1 MGKPVEKHPCWTCGF
16 LKVSSSGGS
25 MKCEHPDI
33 TQSESYKYGKP
44 FTCRCT
50 PKWCPKDPDKSYLGE
65 GVRIPPG
72 QRQRERKIQDRETYI
87 PKLDDPEPV
96 HAETTQDNAILAKP
110 IELDRVKVEME
121 RVKNEIDQENEM
133 NTADVKMDEVIAK
146 LKDASEARRR
156 LGRIIF
162 DTDFRNTSTSVIE
175 RSEEIANTEEELSAK
190 LMDTLDV
197 YDGIQ

>member
-16 LKVSSSGGS
+16 LKVSSSGS
-25 MKCEHPDI
+25 TIKCEHPDI
-33 TQSESYKYGKP
+33 TQSESYKYGRP

-50 PKWCPKDPDKSYLGE
+50 PKWCPKDPDKSYLGSKMHVPDAQMQE
-65 GVRIPPG
+65 KEKEDR
-72 QRQRERKIQDRETYI
+72 RLRERTSHVNA
-87 PKLDDPEPV
+87 PER
-96 HAETTQDNAILAKP
+96 IKS
-110 IELDRVKVEME
+110 EM
-121 RVKNEIDQENEM
+121 ENEM

-162 DTDFRNTSTSVIE
+162 ETDFRNTSTSVIE

-190 LMDTLDV
+190 LMDTLDC

>member
-1 MGKPVEKHPCWTCGF
+1 MGKPVEKHPCWTCGW
-16 LKVSSSGGS
+16 LKVAKSGSS
-25 MKCEHPDI
+25 MRCVHPEIVQADA
-33 TQSESYKYGKP
+33 YKYGKP

-50 PKWCPKDPDKSYLGE
+50 PKWCPKDPDKSYLGSKMHVPDAQMRE
-65 GVRIPPG
+65 KEKEDR
-72 QRQRERKIQDRETYI
+72 RLRERTSHVNA
-87 PKLDDPEPV
+87 PER
-96 HAETTQDNAILAKP
+96 IKS
-110 IELDRVKVEME
+110 EM
-121 RVKNEIDQENEM
+121 ENEM

-162 DTDFRNTSTSVIE
+162 ETDFRNTSTSVIE

-190 LMDTLDV
+190 LMDTLDC

>member
-1 MGKPVEKHPCWTCGF
+1 MGKGTEKHPCRTCGW
-16 LKVSSSGGS
+16 LKVAKSGSS
-25 MKCEHPDI
+25 MRCVHPDI
-33 TQSESYKYGKP
+33 VQADAYKYGKP

-50 PKWCPKDPDKSYLGE
+50 PKWCPKDPDKSYLGSKMHVPDAQMQE
-65 GVRIPPG
+65 KEKEDR
-72 QRQRERKIQDRETYI
+72 RLRERTSHVNA
-87 PKLDDPEPV
+87 PER
-96 HAETTQDNAILAKP
+96 IKS
-110 IELDRVKVEME
+110 EM
-121 RVKNEIDQENEM
+121 ENEM

-162 DTDFRNTSTSVIE
+162 ETDFRNTSTSVIE

-190 LMDTLDV
+190 LMDALDC

>member
-1 MGKPVEKHPCWTCGF
+1 MGKPVEKHPCWTCGW
-16 LKVSSSGGS
+16 LKVAKSGSS
-25 MKCEHPDI
+25 MRCVHPEIIQGDA
-33 TQSESYKYGKP
+33 YRYGKP
-44 FTCRCT
+44 FTCRCV
-50 PKWCPKDPDKSYLGE
+50 PKWCPKDPDKSYLGSKMHVPDAQMQE
-65 GVRIPPG
+65 KEKEDR
-72 QRQRERKIQDRETYI
+72 RLRERTSHVNA
-87 PKLDDPEPV
+87 PER
-96 HAETTQDNAILAKP
+96 IKS
-110 IELDRVKVEME
+110 EM
-121 RVKNEIDQENEM
+121 ENEM

-162 DTDFRNTSTSVIE
+162 ETDFRNTSTSVIE